1 MCAVLSQANKHIE
14 ALKHA
19 KLATLMCEDNIIK
32 TNYLYIQ
39 MNKNNVNLDVK
50 IKQNINIILELYNP
64 VISFRSGSN
73 INKKNLN
80 DTYILFIPIFK

>member
-19 KLATLMCEDNIIK
+19 KLAILMCEDNIIK

-50 IKQNINIILELYNP
+50 KNKISTLLENYIIQLFLLEVE
-64 VISFRSGSN
+64 VISIKR
-73 INKKNLN
+73 I
-80 DTYILFIPIFK
+80 